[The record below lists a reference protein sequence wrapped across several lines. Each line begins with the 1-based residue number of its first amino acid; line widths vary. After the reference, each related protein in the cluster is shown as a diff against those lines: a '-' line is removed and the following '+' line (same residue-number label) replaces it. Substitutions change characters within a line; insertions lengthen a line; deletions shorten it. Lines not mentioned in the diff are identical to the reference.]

1 MISDKVQFIY
11 FFNLQKK
18 QPKKT
23 PKKQQHK
30 KTPKQNRIVIIFTM

>member
-18 QPKKT
+18 KT
-23 PKKQQHK
+23 HK
-30 KTPKQNRIVIIFTM
+30 KTHKNKRE

>member
-18 QPKKT
+18 
-23 PKKQQHK
+23 KKQLK
-30 KTPKQNRIVIIFTM
+30 KPQKTTTQKKPKTK

>member
-1 MISDKVQFIY
+1 MISDKVQFIN

-23 PKKQQHK
+23 PKTTTQK
-30 KTPKQNRIVIIFTM
+30 KPKTK

>member
-18 QPKKT
+18 TTKKT
-23 PKKQQHK
+23 PQNNNTKK
-30 KTPKQNRIVIIFTM
+30 PKNKIE

>member
-23 PKKQQHK
+23 PKKQPK
-30 KTPKQNRIVIIFTM
+30 KQPKTK